1 MIGDMIPCVHVLP
14 QSVYES
20 ACLSATSTAHSCRWL
35 QENEM
40 LSQFYCLHSSSCNPF
55 CSPSGDA
62 GDSLSLQ
69 T

>member
-20 ACLSATSTAHSCRWL
+20 AFLQATSTAQSCHWL

-40 LSQFYCLHSSSCNPF
+40 LSQFYCLHLSSCNPF
-55 CSPSGDA
+55 RSPSGDM